1 MTDNIHS
8 IGFNPASVS
17 NNGTPYSKPEQKEPK
32 EEAEVQETTAE
43 NKSVTPD
50 DVFSY
55 LSQSAAITRA
65 AIEPKPAVQTPVG
78 IAAGEMFDELAP
90 IVAEGVKENAHAAR
104 LASADEY
111 AIANPGIRER
121 MDVAMQVYEEEF
133 VAYPA
138 FLVE

>member
-90 IVAEGVKENAHAAR
+90 KYADRAKEVGQGGGYTRVLKTTIRRGDNAQLAIVE
-104 LASADEY
+104 L
-111 AIANPGIRER
+111 I
-121 MDVAMQVYEEEF
+121 
-133 VAYPA
+133 
-138 FLVE
+138 